1 MRLYCFPH
9 AGATTSVYRPWQAPG
24 VQVVG
29 VDRPGRG
36 LRAREPKVLDYPE
49 VVASTAEY
57 VAADLESAGRV
68 PFATFGHSFG
78 AMLSLAVAA
87 EVERIAGTPPLCAVV
102 SAALPPRLQ
111 PPVDDTA
118 GMSDADLLDK
128 IAADGGTA
136 PELLSSPAMAG
147 FLVGLMR
154 DDYAVRRQFPR
165 DIGLRVGF
173 PLTMV
178 AARDDAHLSPEQM
191 WAWAEHTTGPV
202 RRVEVPG
209 GHFAAVRA
217 PADMISIAFGGS

>member
-9 AGATTSVYRPWQAPG
+9 AGATTSVYRPWQASG
-24 VQVVG
+24 VEVVG

-36 LRAREPKVLDYPE
+36 TRVREPKIYDYPE
-49 VVASTAEY
+49 LVAATAEY
-57 VAADLESAGRV
+57 VAADLKDAGCV

-87 EVERIAGTPPLCAVV
+87 AVERIVGTPPVRAVV

-118 GMSDADLLDK
+118 GMTDDDLLAK

-147 FLVGLMR
+147 YLVGLMR
-154 DDYAVRRQFPR
+154 DDYAVRQQFPR

-178 AARDDAHLSPEQM
+178 AARDDVHLSPQQM
-191 WAWAEHTTGPV
+191 WAWGEHTTGPCG
-202 RRVEVPG
+202 RAEVPG
-209 GHFAAVRA
+209 GHFAAVRM
-217 PADMISIAFGGS
+217 PAEMISIAFGGS